1 MPIVSV
7 AVRRTILIA
16 PPAVIPGMVVGNHA
30 VATFPSARVV
40 MSILVVRLHP
50 VGALIRRAPPVAL
63 VPDVASV
70 RRIPGALDPF
80 IVGTRLWRDVIRARR
95 RWMASNETCADAV
108 EAAASSHVD
117 TAMVGSSFLMSM
129 RIATSTPAIPR
140 EGNRIDADFRIDA
153 DLTIDADPTISRCGS
168 YDLARSASHASRR
181 SSGQQFTIR
190 SVGMPA
196 SLACATAVSAYPS

>member
-1 MPIVSV
+1 
-7 AVRRTILIA
+7 
-16 PPAVIPGMVVGNHA
+16 
-30 VATFPSARVV
+30 

-50 VGALIRRAPPVAL
+50 VGALIRRTRPVAL

-70 RRIPGALDPF
+70 HRIPVALDPF
-80 IVGTRLWRDVIRARR
+80 IVGTRLWRDVIRARRR

-129 RIATSTPAIPR
+129 RIATSTPAISR
-140 EGNRIDADFRIDA
+140 EANLIDADFRIDA
-153 DLTIDADPTISRCGS
+153 GLTIDADPTISRCGS
-168 YDLARSASHASRR
+168 YDLARSSSHASRR

-196 SLACATAVSAYPS
+196 SLACATAVSAYAS